1 MSASFNKACIIII
14 IIIIIITFA
23 LYVEQNSGIYS
34 HKKKMQMW
42 MQLEHAFDLY

>member
-1 MSASFNKACIIII
+1 MSASFNKACIII

-34 HKKKMQMW
+34 HKKKMQM
-42 MQLEHAFDLY
+42 